1 MYGKEFI
8 CSVMGFCFGLIGF
21 VLNPNILSGFVFVTS
36 LVAMIYIYKS
46 KRTRE
51 VIIADSVVKARIYE
65 KFYAP
70 IYAPEEKTV
79 LFEKSLENTYRIFTK
94 KGEYV
99 LIIHS
104 STQGIGYEYKKVSDV
119 NYFKEIA

>member
-1 MYGKEFI
+1 MYRKEFI
-8 CSVMGFCFGLIGF
+8 CSVLGFLLSIIGF
-21 VLNPNILSGFVFVTS
+21 VLNPNIFSGFVFVTS
-36 LVAMIYIYKS
+36 LVVMIYIYKS

-51 VIIADSVVKARIYE
+51 AIIADSVVKARICE

-70 IYAPEEKTV
+70 IYAPEGKTV

-99 LIIHS
+99 LTIHS
-104 STQGIGYEYKKVSDV
+104 STQGIGYEYKKVSHV

>member
-1 MYGKEFI
+1 MYRKEFV
-8 CSVMGFCFGLIGF
+8 CSVLGLLLAIFGSI
-21 VLNPNILSGFVFVTS
+21 LNMNIFSGGVFVIS
-36 LVAMIYIYKS
+36 LLGVIYIYKS
-46 KRTRE
+46 KLKGE
-51 VIIADSVVKARIYE
+51 SIIADSVVKARIYE

-70 IYAPEEKTV
+70 IYAPEGKTV

-104 STQGIGYEYKKVSDV
+104 SIQGIGYEYKKVSDV

>member
-1 MYGKEFI
+1 MYRKEFI
-8 CSVMGFCFGLIGF
+8 CSLLGFLLSIIGF

-36 LVAMIYIYKS
+36 LVVMIYIYKS

-51 VIIADSVVKARIYE
+51 AIIADSVVKARIYE

-70 IYAPEEKTV
+70 IYAPEGKTV

-99 LIIHS
+99 LTIHS

>member
-1 MYGKEFI
+1 MYRKEFI
-8 CSVMGFCFGLIGF
+8 CSVLGFLLSIIGF
-21 VLNPNILSGFVFVTS
+21 VLNPNIFSGFVFVTS

-51 VIIADSVVKARIYE
+51 AIIADSVVKARIYE

-70 IYAPEEKTV
+70 IYAPEGKTV

-99 LIIHS
+99 LTIHS

>member
-1 MYGKEFI
+1 MYRKEFI
-8 CSVMGFCFGLIGF
+8 CSVLGFLLSIIGF
-21 VLNPNILSGFVFVTS
+21 VLNPNIFSGFVFVTS

-51 VIIADSVVKARIYE
+51 AIIADSVVKARIYE

-70 IYAPEEKTV
+70 IYAPEGKTV

-104 STQGIGYEYKKVSDV
+104 SIQGIGYEYKKVSDV